1 MGHLSLHDAVS
12 VLDDQ
17 AFLRLT
23 EDIGQPHS
31 GDNIGT
37 QYLTQN
43 VARPHAGQLVGVPHH
58 DDAAVVARRRKQG
71 LKQLDIH
78 HAHLIEDDDIIF

>member
-1 MGHLSLHDAVS
+1 MGHLSLYDAVS

-17 AFLRLT
+17 AFLRLPK
-23 EDIGQPHS
+23 DIGQPHS

-37 QYLTQN
+37 QYLAQN
-43 VARPHAGQLVGVPHH
+43 VARPHAGQLVSVSYH

-71 LKQLDIH
+71 LKQLYIH
-78 HAHLIEDDDIIF
+78 HAHLIEDDDIVF

>member
-1 MGHLSLHDAVS
+1 MR

-17 AFLRLT
+17 TFLRLA
-23 EDIGQPHS
+23 EDIGQSHS
-31 GDNIGT
+31 RDNIGT

-43 VARPHAGQLVGVPHH
+43 VARPHAGQLISVPHH
-58 DDAAVVARRRKQG
+58 DDAAVVARSSEQG

-78 HAHLIEDDDIIF
+78 HTHLIKDDDIIF

>member
-1 MGHLSLHDAVS
+1 MGHLSLHDTVS

-17 AFLRLT
+17 AFLRLP
-23 EDIGQPHS
+23 EDIRQPHS
-31 GDNIGT
+31 GDHIGT
-37 QYLTQN
+37 QYLAQN

-78 HAHLIEDDDIIF
+78 HAHLIEDDDIIL

>member
-1 MGHLSLHDAVS
+1 MGHLSLHNAVR

-17 AFLRLT
+17 TFLRLA

-58 DDAAVVARRRKQG
+58 DDAAMVARRRKQG
-71 LKQLDIH
+71 LKQLYIH
-78 HAHLIEDDDIIF
+78 HAHLIEDDDIVF